1 MKIDIQALELEKG
14 APLFSMEEIKKALK
28 GLVNGKVKNKR
39 RSTALKDYDLFYN
52 PQKFS
57 LLPIG
62 LDGQSTIHVYDSE
75 ETKEKLL
82 WDIYRLVN
90 DFENGSDHV
99 PKFTFKK
106 FKCLSF
112 ETKPEKIKMMIKKGK
127 NKALNN
133 FDWNQ
138 LGYKDDP
145 VLTGGRF
152 SQ

>member
-52 PQKFS
+52 PKNFS

-62 LDGQSTIHVYDSE
+62 LDGQSTIHVYESE
-75 ETKEKLL
+75 DTKEKFL

-90 DFENGSDHV
+90 DFENGSEHV

-112 ETKPEKIKMMIKKGK
+112 AISVTRVCFRDS
-127 NKALNN
+127 L
-133 FDWNQ
+133 
-138 LGYKDDP
+138 
-145 VLTGGRF
+145 
-152 SQ
+152 